1 MADAKGPLITRVAR
15 MIARLAFDG
24 FILNCSNQHGM
35 FARQKKNLSAMMT
48 RPGTSHPAIK

>member
-1 MADAKGPLITRVAR
+1 